1 MVIENGGDH
10 KECGVH
16 AFSSLIHLFR
26 KWRSLDH
33 LCLAHKR
40 LVCWSKFSDLL
51 FLFLQSCDDVMVRIS
66 TSQGT
71 YIKFFITANMI

>member
-26 KWRSLDH
+26 KWSSLDH

-51 FLFLQSCDDVMVRIS
+51 FLFLQSCDDVMFVYQQVKEHILNFSLRL
-66 TSQGT
+66 T
-71 YIKFFITANMI
+71 